1 MSFVGTMSS
10 IVIFEYMHQLNR
22 FCNHA
27 ESYNN

>member
-1 MSFVGTMSS
+1 MSS